1 MKSLTTLVITLLALP
16 LFGQDYLSFTFNAT
30 ASGRNVAVAYSTTF
44 KSKHELGGAL
54 RFNINSEK
62 HPDNQDHV
70 FLNRLFATELTH
82 YFGLQTY
89 YRRNIV
95 EKWHCIKPYLFYDLQ
110 SSYSTTFNRMVLPYT
125 YDFNGD
131 VLYKEYLRN
140 YGPFLWI
147 EQNIG
152 MGFKVNI
159 AKSFYL
165 FQNIGGGVMFILG
178 KEEKLPITYDKF
190 EWEFGYL
197 LSVGVAY
204 RIND

>member
-1 MKSLTTLVITLLALP
+1 MKSLLAIIFALLAFP
-16 LFGQDYLSFTFNAT
+16 LFSQNNLSLSFNST
-30 ASGRNVAVAYSTTF
+30 ASGRNIAVAYSTTF
-44 KSKHELGGAL
+44 KSKHELGGAV

-62 HPDNQDHV
+62 HPDNQTHF
-70 FLNRLFATELTH
+70 FLNRLFATELIH
-82 YFGLQTY
+82 YFGLETY

-95 EKWHCIKPYLFYDLQ
+95 EKWTCLKPYLFYDLQ
-110 SSYSTTFNRMVLPYT
+110 SSYSTTFNRMIYPYT
-125 YDFNGD
+125 FDYNGD
-131 VLYKEYLRN
+131 VLYKEYIEN
-140 YGPFLWI
+140 FGPFLWI

-152 MGFKVNI
+152 LGFKVNI

-190 EWEFGYL
+190 ELEFGYL

-204 RIND
+204 RINE